1 MRKAFAAIRSY
12 RSCETMKHFDT
23 MKHLRTTGPASRA
36 HPLRISGPR
45 PRNSFSSRPVTA
57 FRLITLLVA
66 VMVALAYRGPSH
78 AYAGPVFTSFTVY
91 HPLNLPTG
99 PCLYPVKHFV
109 PPTPTP
115 GLASMKALVAGLPAG
130 LPAGLLHGIGAA
142 FTPLPSGTNVLSV
155 RTIDDPCTVDFSRE
169 IRTMNMGPDWEAA
182 VVSAIVRT
190 LSQFRDVNSVV
201 ILVEG
206 KPVETLAGHVDVSRP
221 LTLENCP
228 TPVFTVFEDVV
239 YHWAGGAVAALQI
252 AGIAEGYEDG
262 TFRPESKVSRAE
274 FVKMLVEAMHLPY
287 DPTSVQPFKDVAGHW
302 ADSYVRRAVASG
314 VIRASDYGDYF
325 MPDEVLPR
333 EEMAALLVAASSIY
347 LAAHPEVQYEV
358 VAPAPTFTDLDAC
371 EERFAASIQESVRL
385 GLLKGFTDGTFRPKS
400 GLTRGEAATVIT
412 RLLRM
417 PSSNDILGMVPPAG
431 SRWVG
436 GSFFVLAAVTR
447 AFESNVNLRITPTGG
462 VGILESFVTATRGT
476 GWGVLGIY
484 VDGALLEDQSP
495 ASFDLYLVD
504 MKDGHEYGTVTWRL
518 DTGQA
523 EKGGEWHEVSDPE
536 ILSRLWND
544 YLYDMAYSATFSYVA
559 TEWADAID
567 ALTPPKTIPFIFRRA
582 CRDRAF
588 TKAGITQLDG
598 LSTDRII
605 QIIQEYAKRYLGSE
619 IKDPWIMPLD
629 NKYGWNWLGEPPP
642 LPALN
647 AECTEEF
654 YSVALRAVTRNE
666 KNGRYT
672 AHMVKYETAT
682 KKPYIYLTYVLE
694 ERSDGTLSFIR
705 GVMSLPGGNTVDEPW

>member
-1 MRKAFAAIRSY
+1 MRKAFAAVCSC
-12 RSCETMKHFDT
+12 RSCET
-23 MKHLRTTGPASRA
+23 MKHLRTTGPVSRARPVKTLVHRPRNSYSSPPASRA
-36 HPLRISGPR
+36 HRVKTLG
-45 PRNSFSSRPVTA
+45 
-57 FRLITLLVA
+57 LIGLLLPII
-66 VMVALAYRGPSH
+66 MVLAYCGPSH

-91 HPLNLPTG
+91 HPLYLPTG
-99 PCLYPVKHFV
+99 PCLYPVKYFV
-109 PPTPTP
+109 PPTATP
-115 GLASMKALVAGLPAG
+115 GLASMKALVAGLP
-130 LPAGLLHGIGAA
+130 HGIGGAYS
-142 FTPLPSGTNVLSV
+142 PLPSGTNVLSV
-155 RTIDDPCTVDFSRE
+155 RTIDDPCTVDFSGE
-169 IRTMNMGPDWEAA
+169 IRTMNTGPDWEAV

-190 LSQFRDVNSVV
+190 LSQFRGVNSVV

-228 TPVFTVFEDVV
+228 APIFKVFEDVV

-252 AGIAEGYEDG
+252 AGMAEGYADG
-262 TFRPESKVSRAE
+262 TFRPETKVSRAE
-274 FVKMLVEAMHLPY
+274 FVKMLVEAIHLPN

-302 ADSYVRRAVASG
+302 ADSCVRRAVASG
-314 VIRASDYGDYF
+314 LIKASNYGDYF
-325 MPDEVLPR
+325 RPDEILPR

-347 LAAHPEVQYEV
+347 LAAHPEVQYEI

-371 EERFAASIQESVRL
+371 EERYAAPIQETARL
-385 GLLKGFTDGTFRPKS
+385 GLLKGFADGTFRPKL

-412 RLLRM
+412 RLLGM
-417 PSSNDILGMVPPAG
+417 QSSNDILRIFPPAG
-431 SRWVG
+431 FRWDG
-436 GSFFVLAAVTR
+436 GSFLVLAAVTR
-447 AFESNVNLRITPTGG
+447 AFESSVNLRITPTGG
-462 VGILESFVTATRGT
+462 VGILQSFVTATRGM
-476 GWGVLGIY
+476 GWGALGVY
-484 VDGALLEDQSP
+484 VDGALLEDESP

-523 EKGGEWHEVSDPE
+523 GKGGEWHEVSDTE

-544 YLYDMAYSATFSYVA
+544 YLYDMAYSATFACVA

-567 ALTPPKTIPFIFRRA
+567 ALTPSDTIPFIFRRA

-588 TKAGITQLDG
+588 AKAGITELDG
-598 LSTDRII
+598 LNIDRII
-605 QIIQEYAKRYLGSE
+605 QIIQDYAKRYLGSE
-619 IKDPWIMPLD
+619 IKDPWIMPLG

-666 KNGRYT
+666 KHGRYT

-682 KKPYIYLTYVLE
+682 KKPYVYLTYVLE
-694 ERSDGTLSFIR
+694 EQPDGTLYFTK
-705 GVMSLPGGNTVDEPW
+705 GAMSLPGGNTVDEPW